1 MIRVPAGLSEGWA
14 PRVRN
19 GWLPYPDSSPS
30 ARRSGDLA
38 LEAPFETPRS
48 LVVPAGDV
56 VLKLNAPS
64 HDEADHEADAL
75 LAWAGRG
82 AARLVARDDERRALL
97 VERCL
102 PGTHLAAPASTSPPS
117 SPSCSHGS
125 RSRCRDRIHSG
136 CWRTRQTAGRRRSP
150 PAYGIGGRPFE
161 RSLLA
166 FAVDVFVGVDRSA
179 AFLVNQDLHGFNIL
193 RATREPWLA
202 IDPKPLVGEREM
214 DAVGLLRNAAFDGGS
229 ALVRRWLDVLEE
241 CSLDRDRAH
250 AWGVAHALAWG
261 WTERDGWSARSIDA
275 ARAIHAAA

>member
-1 MIRVPAGLSEGWA
+1 MIRLPAGLSEEWGREPEWLA
-14 PRVRN
+14 ALPRLVSECAAQ
-19 GWLPYPDSSPS
+19 W
-30 ARRSGDLA
+30 DLA

-48 LVVPAGDV
+48 FVVPAGDV

-64 HDEADHEADAL
+64 HDDADHEADAL
-75 LAWAGRG
+75 LAWAGHG

-97 VERCL
+97 LERCR
-102 PGTHLAAPASTSPPS
+102 PGTHLAGAGVDEPAVIAGLLPRLSVEMPRPH
-117 SPSCSHGS
+117 PF
-125 RSRCRDRIHSG
+125 RLLADEADR
-136 CWRTRQTAGRRRSP
+136 WAEEV
-150 PAYGIGGRPFE
+150 PARYGIGGRPFE

-241 CSLDRDRAH
+241 CSLDRDRAR
-250 AWGVAHALAWG
+250 AWSVAHALAWG
-261 WTERDGWSARSIDA
+261 WTERDGWSARSIEA